1 MLEITA
7 KMNESL
13 TTILVS
19 GAASGIG
26 RAIAETALDQGIRV
40 ACLDRSADIEDAFG
54 HRSGALC
61 LIGNVARREDC
72 EAAVAR
78 TVESFGTLAGLS
90 HNAGIQRYG
99 SAQDTSDEIWNEVI
113 SVNLTGAFNLSRAAL
128 PAIRESRGSIV
139 FMGSVQ
145 SLASQQNVA
154 AYTASKHGLL
164 GLSRSIAMD
173 FAAEGVRSNV
183 VAPGAVKTP
192 MLDWAVSLADDPGE
206 VWSTLN
212 GMHPLGR
219 VADPEE
225 IAEVALF
232 LLSRKAS
239 FVNGEVVRVDG
250 GLLTQIAGTPRKVG
264 DRK

>member
-1 MLEITA
+1 MTERIA
-7 KMNESL
+7 GMNESP

-26 RAIAETALDQGIRV
+26 RAIAERALDQGVQV
-40 ACLDRSADIEDAFG
+40 ACFDQSDEVEDAFAD
-54 HRSGALC
+54 RPGALR
-61 LIGNVARREDC
+61 LIGDVARGEDC

-78 TVESFGTLAGLS
+78 TLDSFGTLDGLS

-99 SAQDTSDEIWNEVI
+99 SAQNTSDEIWNEVI
-113 SVNLTGAFNLSRAAL
+113 SVNLTGAFNLARAAL
-128 PAIRESRGSIV
+128 PAIRENRGSLV

-173 FAAEGVRSNV
+173 FAIEGVRSNV

-192 MLDWAVSLADDPGE
+192 MLDWAVSLADDPSE

-212 GMHPLGR
+212 AMHPLGR
-219 VADPEE
+219 VAGPEE

-250 GLLTQIAGTPRKVG
+250 GLLSQIAGTPRKVEA
-264 DRK
+264 

>member
-1 MLEITA
+1 MA
-7 KMNESL
+7 
-13 TTILVS
+13 TILVS

-26 RAIAETALDQGIRV
+26 LAVAEAALADGYQVACMDRSDEVAERFRGRREVLPIIGDVASALDCRQAVGSTIQ
-40 ACLDRSADIEDAFG
+40 IFG
-54 HRSGALC
+54 S
-61 LIGNVARREDC
+61 ID
-72 EAAVAR
+72 
-78 TVESFGTLAGLS
+78 GLS

-99 SAQDTSDEIWNEVI
+99 SAQDTTDEIWNEVI
-113 SVNLTGAFNLSRAAL
+113 AVNLTGAFNLARASLAE
-128 PAIRESRGSIV
+128 IRRNRGSLV

-206 VWSTLN
+206 VWETLH
-212 GMHPLGR
+212 GMHPPGR
-219 VADPEE
+219 VAEPRE
-225 IAEVALF
+225 IAEVVMF
-232 LLSRKAS
+232 LLSDKAS

-250 GLLTQIAGTPRKVG
+250 GLLAQIAGTPRKVEQ
-264 DRK
+264 